1 MTKPVFYKNDF
12 TCPIR
17 LLDRDGAEVVV
28 GDRDFTAVFHTGLR
42 KHPPALGLPG
52 ARYTASRVGGRLEN
66 CTVGDDGRITAV
78 FDNHGLPPGPLHCEL
93 AVLTPDDQFPDGN
106 RRAVFRGY
114 LGVML
119 SVNPGD
125 TSGIDSVLHLKYAQ
139 GVVDVLGHIELVS
152 DRAVYRVP
160 VTGEAATREE
170 LPDDV
175 PAVGYGC
182 YGYGYYGSNQPI
194 GLGVWDD

>member
-1 MTKPVFYKNDF
+1 MTSQVFYKNDF

-42 KHPPALGLPG
+42 KRPPAPG
-52 ARYTASRVGGRLEN
+52 QPGSRYTASRVGGRLEN

-125 TSGIDSVLHLKYAQ
+125 TGEADCTLHLKYAQ

-170 LPDDV
+170 LP
-175 PAVGYGC
+175 ALS
-182 YGYGYYGSNQPI
+182 YGYGYYGYGNYGSNQPI